1 MNMKKTQCPA
11 IFFLGA
17 CAAIL
22 PLTGASADKGRLVL
36 TFDDTASASSWV
48 AARQVFKN
56 HGAHAT
62 FFFDGDISASA
73 TKAAISTLAGDG
85 HTIGFH
91 GYTSGKKVTEL
102 VTDESQ
108 AVSYFE
114 AQVRPMKAVTDALG
128 VKVNCFAYPSSA
140 RNETTDKVLL
150 RFFNRLRSGQNS
162 GRDPATAPLD
172 GVDAAFIASD
182 ALATTPVV
190 MGNWIPTANA
200 KLVDDVFGALERA
213 QGEGSALCLYSHA
226 IENSDSQTAA
236 DSHNMTVAQL
246 TAILDKAVALGL
258 DIVGFDELPSVV
270 RSGYSFAAE
279 AVFPGYDG
287 TTCKVQPKIA
297 TDGANS
303 FLFYQNLLLGGSDVF
318 TGQYIAKS
326 TDGGQ
331 TWGTPKLSTVMV
343 DTTERG
349 KRVSHYAQIVHYS
362 RRHHKWLCFGNT
374 TMYNDNN
381 GAYQVY
387 EDGEP
392 YAWPLWMTFD
402 SATGDFTSCQKL
414 AFPLDYELAMP
425 FDGVVELDN
434 GHILL
439 PFYYRPIGAGKCSRP
454 IVVEYDVSGETPTV
468 VQAGSAV
475 DVTGHTRGFGEPS
488 IVRFGDKY
496 YMTIR
501 SDEFGAWCESADG
514 LNWSAP
520 VKWTWSDGTDLGNAN
535 TQQHW
540 LQIGD
545 ELYLA
550 YTRVTADNGNVFRN
564 RAPIFVA
571 KVDLAAK
578 GLVSATEQA
587 VVPNRGARLGNY
599 CVSESPDGNP
609 WLVTAEWMQGVSG
622 QTLQPGA
629 VAASNSIWVVR
640 FAPEVVLPEPEPARK
655 DEPKGPVFYVATNGL
670 DTRDGR
676 SVDTAVKTPAM
687 ALELA
692 TAAGGGTI
700 YLMDGEYTSD
710 SNSLKTGLAIK
721 WVGYSGDPTKV
732 TVRGS
737 GDKRPF
743 LVSYAGADEFEIRN
757 ITIVGGQLAG
767 TSGGAAVN
775 LQRGRIANCII
786 SGAVS
791 GNSALFLTGRGI
803 VENTLIYGN
812 AANCEVELRYYE
824 QYPGTH
830 ALVNCTVVASG
841 SKKPIYY
848 DGTAYVAAK
857 SNPQVINSFVG
868 GGTNPDDATKALLK
882 AYSHNCA
889 GDFALSGASSWVQTT
904 CAEAFDTGYCPQAGS
919 PLVIAGSKEKYDL
932 FATGATDLVGNP
944 RFIGNCIDIG
954 CFASGIIPDAG
965 PIVVSH
971 AVVPAGFAVGFEYV
985 GVTDGVVS
993 WRFGDGEESEG
1004 ASVSHTFSSPG
1015 SYAVSAETTMLGEKV
1030 TRSAMVKV
1038 VAADQNALYVANDGD
1053 DSASGSAS
1061 APLRTI
1067 GTAADKL
1074 INVKKTGGTIY
1085 LLDGEYTTV
1094 AQITPGTLPIRIY
1107 GLSKDPTKVVVR
1119 GVPYLEDQLITDRF
1133 FGNFTTGSPDCEIGY
1148 LTLEDYRADKYKTRA
1163 GAVAVLSHGRMFNCV
1178 IRWNASVGFGE
1189 GDYVGKHL
1197 GIIDLRADAVIEN
1210 CLFYGNSA
1218 VGMTEAIFV
1227 DVDGNVPNP
1236 SPRIVNCTFLTQDY
1250 PAIFCQDDFPAN
1262 ALKVVNCA
1270 MFGAT
1275 NPNPLTG
1282 YALAACMC
1290 CAGDF
1295 GNASDSGWV
1304 QTTFAAA
1311 YESAETWKPAKNGAL
1326 VNAGTTWATAVSNG
1340 ARSQEDLFGN
1350 KRRRGGRLDIGC
1362 VESDL
1367 VGFVILIR

>member
-1 MNMKKTQCPA
+1 MQCLA
-11 IFFLGA
+11 ILFLGA

-36 TFDDTASASSWV
+36 TFDDTASASSWI
-48 AARQVFKN
+48 AARQVFRD

-102 VTDESQ
+102 VTDVSQ
-108 AVSYFE
+108 ATAYFE

-182 ALATTPVV
+182 ALATTPVI

-200 KLVDDVFGALERA
+200 KLVDDVCGALERA

-226 IENSDSQTAA
+226 IEDSDSQTAA

-270 RSGYSFAAE
+270 KSGYSFAAE

-303 FLFYQNLLLGGSDVF
+303 FLFYQKLLLGGSDVF

-349 KRVSHYAQIVHYS
+349 KRVSHYAQIIHYS
-362 RRHHKWLCFGNT
+362 RRYHKWLCFGNT

-387 EDGEP
+387 ENGEP
-392 YAWPLWMTFD
+392 YAWPLWMAFD

-414 AFPLDYELAMP
+414 SFPLDYELAMP

-475 DVTGHTRGFGEPS
+475 DVTGHARGFGEPS
-488 IVRFGDKY
+488 IVRFGGKY

-540 LQIGD
+540 LLIGD

-578 GLVSATEQA
+578 GLVRTTEKA

-599 CVSESPDGNP
+599 CVSEGPDGNP
-609 WLVTAEWMQGVSG
+609 WLVTAEWMQGVNG

-629 VAASNSIWVVR
+629 VAADNSIWVVR
-640 FAPEVVLPEPEPARK
+640 FAPEFEAADKEPAEE

-676 SVDTAVKTPAM
+676 SVDTAVKTPTR

-710 SNSLKTGLAIK
+710 SNALRTGLAIK

-732 TVRGS
+732 TVRGA
-737 GDKRPF
+737 GTIRPF
-743 LVSYAGADEFEIRN
+743 LVSYDGSEEFEIRN

-767 TSGGAAVN
+767 TSGGSAVN

-786 SGAVS
+786 KGAVS

-812 AANCEVELRYYE
+812 AVNYEVELRYYAD
-824 QYPGTH
+824 YPGTH

-848 DGTAYVAAK
+848 NGTAYVAATSK
-857 SNPQVINSFVG
+857 PQVINSFVG

-882 AYSHNCA
+882 TYSHNCA
-889 GDFALSGASSWVQTT
+889 GDFAISGASDWVQTT
-904 CAEAFDTGYCPQAGS
+904 CAKAFDSGYCPQTGS
-919 PLVIAGSKEKYDL
+919 PLVNAGSKEKYDL
-932 FATGATDLVGNP
+932 FATGAKDLAGNP
-944 RFIGNCIDIG
+944 RFVGNCIDIG
-954 CFASGIIPDAG
+954 CFASGIPPTVG
-965 PIVVSH
+965 RVSVSH
-971 AVVPAGFAVGFEYV
+971 AVAPIGFEVGFTYSGACDV
-985 GVTDGVVS
+985 GGVS
-993 WRFGDGEESEG
+993 WQFDDGGKAEG
-1004 ASVSHTFSSPG
+1004 TTVSHAFATPG
-1015 SYAVSAETTMLGEKV
+1015 RHVVRVTVSLQGEK
-1030 TRSAMVKV
+1030 TLRSAAVKV
-1038 VAADQNALYVANDGD
+1038 IVTEPNALFVSNDGN
-1053 DSASGSAS
+1053 DSASGTMS
-1061 APLRTI
+1061 APLLTI

-1074 INVKKTGGTIY
+1074 INVKQTGGTIY
-1085 LLDGEYTTV
+1085 LFDGEYTTV

-1107 GLSKDPTKVVVR
+1107 GLSMDPTKVVVK
-1119 GVPYLEDQLITDRF
+1119 GAPYLKDQLITDRF
-1133 FGNFTTGSPDCEIGY
+1133 FGNFTTGSSDCEIGY
-1148 LTLEDYRADKYKTRA
+1148 LTLEGYRADSYKTRA

-1178 IRWNASVGFGE
+1178 IRWNSHLSVGG
-1189 GDYVGKHL
+1189 GTYVGKHA
-1197 GIIDLRADAVIEN
+1197 GIIDLRDDAVIEN

-1236 SPRIVNCTFLTQDY
+1236 APRIVNCTFLTQDY

-1275 NPNPLTG
+1275 SPKPLTG
-1282 YALAACMC
+1282 YALEACVC

-1295 GNASDSGWV
+1295 SNATDSGWV
-1304 QTTFAAA
+1304 RTTFAAA
-1311 YESAETWKPAKNGAL
+1311 YESAENWNPVKEGPL
-1326 VNAGTTWATAVSNG
+1326 VNAGPTLATAVSNG

-1362 VESDL
+1362 VERDL
-1367 VGFVILIR
+1367 VGFVILLK